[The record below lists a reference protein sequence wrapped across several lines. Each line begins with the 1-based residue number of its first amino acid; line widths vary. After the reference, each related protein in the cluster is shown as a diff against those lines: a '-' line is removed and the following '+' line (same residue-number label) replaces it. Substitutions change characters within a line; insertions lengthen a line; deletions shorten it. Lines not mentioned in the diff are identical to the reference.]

1 MSTSTK
7 LISHIKLPRF
17 VRVDQSFPHS
27 ELSDAEVAE
36 SFAEQI
42 KQIEGRV
49 KPGQR
54 ICITAGS
61 RGIDHMPMM
70 LRSIAD
76 WVKAQ
81 GGEPFIVPAMGS
93 HGGAVAE
100 GQKALLE
107 SLGITEETMNCPI
120 LSSMETVHVDT
131 VDGLEVHIDKNAYE
145 ADGIIL
151 CNRVK
156 AHTSFNGPFES
167 GLMKIIAIGLGKQHG
182 AYTCHAKGDDYMS
195 QRIETIGKSVIKNVN
210 VICGVALLENAFDK
224 TFKLAVLPAEKIES
238 EEPKL
243 LKEAKA
249 AMGKLYFK
257 DCDVLL
263 VRAIGKNYTG
273 AGMDPNVVGRCA
285 NPKLKMGISSQRL
298 CILDISD
305 ESHGNAT
312 GMGRADLAPKRFFNK
327 VSMDDTYPNGITSYN
342 TSCYMFPM
350 IMDNDK
356 EVMQAAVASSL
367 DIDYDA
373 PRIIMIDNS
382 LEIEHILISEAM
394 IPEAEKIDEISIV
407 SEPFELEFSAEG
419 DLLTKI
425 KER

>member
-7 LISHIKLPRF
+7 LISHIRLPRF
-17 VRVDQSFPHS
+17 VRADQFFPHS

-36 SFAEQI
+36 SFKEQI
-42 KQIEGRV
+42 KAIEGRV

-76 WVKAQ
+76 WVKSQ

-100 GQKALLE
+100 GQKALLA

-156 AHTSFNGPFES
+156 AHTSFNGDFES

-182 AYTCHAKGDDYMS
+182 AYTCHAKGDDYMPL
-195 QRIETIGKSVIKNVN
+195 RIAAIGKSVIKNTN
-210 VICGVALLENAFDK
+210 VICGVALCENAFDK
-224 TFKLAVLPAEKIES
+224 TFKLSVIPAEKIEE

-249 AMGKLYFK
+249 AMGRIYFD
-257 DCDVLL
+257 DCDILI

-273 AGMDPNVVGRCA
+273 AGMDPNVVGRCV
-285 NPKLKMGISSQRL
+285 NPKLKMGITSQRL
-298 CILDISD
+298 GILDISD

-312 GMGRADLAPKRFFNK
+312 GMGRADFAPKRFFEK

-342 TSCYMFPM
+342 TSAYKLPL

-367 DIDYDA
+367 DIDYEN
-373 PRIIMIDNS
+373 PRMIIIDNS
-382 LEIEHILISEAM
+382 LEIEHILISESM
-394 IPEAEKIDEISIV
+394 IKEAEDIKELKIT
-407 SEPFELEFSAEG
+407 SEPFELEFNEHG

-425 KER
+425 IER